1 MQVTINEIYPC
12 IVGESL
18 QAGLPATLVRLSG
31 CNLAC
36 DYCDSRYAC
45 VESGQRRGVEE
56 VASALAASPLPRTL
70 ITGGEPMLQEDAV
83 VELAAAL
90 LRTGHEVLLET
101 NGTLPLARVPAA
113 VIKVVDVKTPGAQA
127 GVPFLAENYR
137 FLQPHDQLKLVLT
150 GREDYVWAKGFRVPA
165 ARAPGQRAVLVR
177 VEPAGPGPACR
188 VAARGPPAGQA
199 ARAVPQSA
207 VWGTPG
213 SMRG

>member
-150 GREDYVWAKGFRVPA
+150 GREDYVWAKGFLAAFPPPVPLGNVLFSCA
-165 ARAPGQRAVLVR
+165 WNRLAPARLAEWLLADRLPVRLHVQFHKVLFGER
-177 VEPAGPGPACR
+177 
-188 VAARGPPAGQA
+188 RG
-199 ARAVPQSA
+199 V
-207 VWGTPG
+207 
-213 SMRG
+213 